1 MGWLTTIINVITAI
15 PKILKLVG
23 QLVRTW
29 QDMKTDRKEENTKDE
44 IEKEHDDLRS
54 GNTPRR

>member
-15 PKILKLVG
+15 PKILSLVG
-23 QLVRTW
+23 QLIQTW
-29 QDMKTDRKEENTKDE
+29 REMAADRKEENTKDE

-54 GNTPRR
+54 GRTPRG